1 MNNRIIY
8 GSVLVL
14 VLAACGGTKPV
25 NPPPGGGSSTVSGL
39 LIFPGQV
46 GNPPPAPP
54 SPTPPPPSPPTPPSP
69 PPAAGT
75 FSGTLTVPSGSG
87 GSVQDTFIAAC
98 VVKSSTTFDCADA
111 NSKGGKVTSSG
122 ASVNFT
128 ISNLAAVQYVVYG
141 WKDVNSNGGGQPDAG
156 DYFTFFGD
164 DGTRKAVAIQ
174 PPKSGV
180 NLPMYTITGTNS
192 LSISS
197 LMSSRNATIQSNAV
211 GINTNL
217 SNNLNAQTQPEF
229 VPGEVIVKF
238 RDGIRSQGISSLQA
252 QVSGASVNIA
262 RVRSLGSALP
272 RTELYRAS
280 TDAAG
285 TLEMARQLSQR
296 SDVEYA
302 EPNYISHIQ
311 KAPNDPNYAAQ
322 WHYKAMNLE
331 NAWDITDGT
340 GKSITVSV
348 VDTGKIDHTDLQGTF
363 VGGYDFITDP
373 DEAGD
378 GDARDADAT
387 DLGGD
392 SGYHGS
398 HVAGTI
404 AAQSNNGVGVAG
416 VNWGAKVVPVRVL
429 GINGSG
435 TNADILPGVQWAA
448 GIHVD
453 GVPDNPNPAKV
464 INLSLGGKRS
474 CSQAEQDLYDD
485 IKAKGVIVVVAAGNS
500 NEDANNHSP
509 ASCNNVITV
518 GATGPT
524 NTRAPYSNY
533 GSPIDV
539 MAPGGDTKQ
548 TITFNGKT
556 YPAGVLSTLLDD
568 QSKPVYG
575 FYQGTSMASPHV
587 AGLVSLMLSKDSSL
601 SFDTIMSR
609 LKAASTP
616 LSPTACNRPSGS
628 DCGPGLVDAARA
640 LGTTGTTP
648 PPPGPTPPPPT
659 TGSLKTYVI
668 AAKCASANDCKTLDE
683 DSIVYT
689 EVQAESLEVS
699 FKLTGLSAGT
709 YIAVGIQDVNGNIR
723 VDKDE
728 PAGAVGPFSVGDKQN
743 LFGLTIRMKP
753 FTPASAQSTVA
764 SSSKLE
770 DKLRSLAANYV
781 RNTP

>member
-14 VLAACGGTKPV
+14 VLAACGPKPAI
-25 NPPPGGGSSTVSGL
+25 PPTGGGGSSTVSGL

-46 GNPPPAPP
+46 GNPPP
-54 SPTPPPPSPPTPPSP
+54 SPTPPSPPTPPTPPTP
-69 PPAAGT
+69 PPAGGAL
-75 FSGTLTVPSGSG
+75 SGSVTAPSGG
-87 GSVQDTFIAAC
+87 DLKGAFVRAC
-98 VVKSSTTFDCADA
+98 VVDSNNAPDCAA
-111 NSKGGKVTSSG
+111 SNSKTGQIPSSG
-122 ASVNFT
+122 SNFT
-128 ISNLAAVQYVVYG
+128 FTFNNMAAVRYVVASF
-141 WKDVNSNGGGQPDAG
+141 KDIDGGGLGAG
-156 DYFTFFGD
+156 DYFGCYGEDTQGNC
-164 DGTRKAVAIQ
+164 AIIQ
-174 PPKSGV
+174 PPKSGLDIQLNTLTSSASARLESMSR
-180 NLPMYTITGTNS
+180 NLVQLGNTQIESLHTNVPQD
-192 LSISS
+192 ISS
-197 LMSSRNATIQSNAV
+197 LQM
-211 GINTNL
+211 L
-217 SNNLNAQTQPEF
+217 SNRSHPEF

-262 RVRSLGSALP
+262 RVHSLGSALP

-285 TLEMARQLSQR
+285 TLEMIRQLEQR
-296 SDVEYA
+296 SDVEHA
-302 EPNYISHIQ
+302 EPNYISYIQ
-311 KAPNDPNYAAQ
+311 KVPNDPNYALQ

-340 GKSITVSV
+340 GNPITVSV
-348 VDTGKIDHTDLQGTF
+348 VDTGAINHPDLQGTF
-363 VGGYDFITDP
+363 VGGYDFITDTN
-373 DEAGD
+373 EAGD
-378 GDARDADAT
+378 GDGRDADPT

-404 AAQSNNGVGVAG
+404 AAQSNNGSGVAG

-435 TNADILPGVQWAA
+435 TNADILPGIQWAA

-474 CSQAEQDLYDD
+474 CSQDEQDLYDN

-609 LKAASTP
+609 LKASSTA
-616 LSPTACNRPSGS
+616 LSPTACNRPSGA

-659 TGSLKTYVI
+659 TGNLKTYV
-668 AAKCASANDCKTLDE
+668 AALKCASATDCTLFDE
-683 DSIVYT
+683 SGSVLI
-689 EVQAESLEVS
+689 EVQANELEVS
-699 FKLTGLSAGT
+699 FKLEGLTAGT
-709 YIAVGIQDVNGNIR
+709 YRAAGWQDVNGNLDI
-723 VDKDE
+723 DGGDSFGYFPKSF
-728 PAGAVGPFSVGDKQN
+728 AIGANQN
-743 LFGLTIRMKP
+743 LAGLVIRMKP
-753 FTPASAQSTVA
+753 YTSTSSASAALSD
-764 SSSKLE
+764 SKLE
-770 DKLRSLAANYV
+770 QTMSSLAY
-781 RNTP
+781 R

>member
-25 NPPPGGGSSTVSGL
+25 TPPPPPPPGGGSSSVSGL

-54 SPTPPPPSPPTPPSP
+54 SPTPPVGN
-69 PPAAGT
+69 A
-75 FSGTLTVPSGSG
+75 FSGTVTAPNG
-87 GSVQDTFIAAC
+87 GSITNTLVGAC
-98 VVKSSTTFDCADA
+98 PVSGTTYDCTASGTVVVKITASGPSAMYSIPNVPAGSYVVSAQHDLNGDGQLGNGDYEGCYDA
-111 NSKGGKVTSSG
+111 NNNG
-122 ASVNFT
+122 
-128 ISNLAAVQYVVYG
+128 QCDVV
-141 WKDVNSNGGGQPDAG
+141 
-156 DYFTFFGD
+156 
-164 DGTRKAVAIQ
+164 Q
-174 PPKSGV
+174 PPKTNVNVTLSILSGLSV
-180 NLPMYTITGTNS
+180 TGSRRDTQITGTTQEATPRGDTSFRTSTLDAPVQN
-192 LSISS
+192 ISS
-197 LMSSRNATIQSNAV
+197 VQTPSNP
-211 GINTNL
+211 TH
-217 SNNLNAQTQPEF
+217 PEF

-302 EPNYISHIQ
+302 EPNYISYIQ
-311 KAPNDPNYAAQ
+311 KAPNDPNYALQ

-331 NAWDITDGT
+331 AAWDITDGT
-340 GKSITVSV
+340 GNPITVSV
-348 VDTGKIDHTDLQGTF
+348 VDTGKIDHPDLQGTF

-378 GDARDADAT
+378 GDARDADPT

-474 CSQAEQDLYDD
+474 CSQAEQDLYDS
-485 IKAKGVIVVVAAGNS
+485 IKAKGVIVVVAAGNE
-500 NEDANNHSP
+500 NDDANNHSP

-556 YPAGVLSTLLDD
+556 YPAGVLSTLFD
-568 QSKPVYG
+568 QNGAPVYG

-587 AGLVSLMLSKDSSL
+587 AGLVSLMLSKDSNL

-609 LKAASTP
+609 LKASSTA
-616 LSPTACNRPSGS
+616 LSPTACNRPSGA

-648 PPPGPTPPPPT
+648 PPPGPPAPPPPT
-659 TGSLKTYVI
+659 TGNLKTYV
-668 AAKCASANDCKTLDE
+668 AALKCASATDCNLFDE
-683 DSIVYT
+683 SGSVLI
-689 EVQAESLEVS
+689 EVQANELEVS
-699 FKLTGLSAGT
+699 FKLEGLTAGT
-709 YIAVGIQDVNGNIR
+709 YEAAGWQDVNGNQK
-723 VDKDE
+723 VD
-728 PAGAVGPFSVGDKQN
+728 AGDPFGVFPKAFAISANQN
-743 LFGLTIRMKP
+743 LAGLVIRMKP
-753 FTPASAQSTVA
+753 YTSSGSSSTA
-764 SSSKLE
+764 LADSKLE
-770 DKLRSLAANYV
+770 ETLGSLAH
-781 RNTP
+781 R